1 MKITYNKMKLCKK
14 IMGKEKIKNDDT
26 TILLKNLQRE
36 KIKTLSKKSLF

>member
-1 MKITYNKMKLCKK
+1 MQEDN
-14 IMGKEKIKNDDT
+14 GKEKVKNDDT